1 MTDILAFE
9 AAVNQLV
16 DLGYSRPEAEQAVR
30 KQHPQLA
37 PTFPLNGERDE
48 RALERAEQIEVR
60 KLFCAFG
67 FTVRNLSQYR
77 PSHVAPGFPDLFVTH
92 NRERIA
98 FFFETKRQVGGK
110 RSPAQV
116 EFAADCNRCGV
127 PCYHGDRYSAAQLLV
142 DLGLAI
148 RVDDRIEP
156 AERYVRSEG
165 AG

>member
-1 MTDILAFE
+1 MIDILAFE
-9 AAVNQLV
+9 AAVNELVSKGYERHVAEREVRRQL
-16 DLGYSRPEAEQAVR
+16 
-30 KQHPQLA
+30 PQIA
-37 PTFPLNGERDE
+37 PSFPLAGEKDE

-60 KLFCAFG
+60 KLFCAFA

-77 PSHVAPGFPDLFVTH
+77 PSRVAPGFPDLFVTH

-98 FFFETKRQVGGK
+98 FFFETKRQIGGN
-110 RSPAQV
+110 RSPAQI

-127 PCYHGDRYSAAQLLV
+127 PCYHGDRFAAAQLLV
-142 DLGLAI
+142 DIGLAI
-148 RVDDRIEP
+148 RVDNRIEP